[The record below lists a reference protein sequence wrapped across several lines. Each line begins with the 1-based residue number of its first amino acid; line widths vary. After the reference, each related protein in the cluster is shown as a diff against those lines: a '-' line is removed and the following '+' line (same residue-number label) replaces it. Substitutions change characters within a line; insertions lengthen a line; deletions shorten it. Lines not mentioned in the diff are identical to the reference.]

1 MRNKN
6 MVTEVVKSTCNKELK
21 LNAFE
26 QTIIVVI
33 FNLKYIFEQRG
44 YFWINEVM
52 YQWCK
57 TYEGFLFSLYRLT

>member
-33 FNLKYIFEQRG
+33 FNLKYIFNIEDIFGSTR
-44 YFWINEVM
+44 
-52 YQWCK
+52 
-57 TYEGFLFSLYRLT
+57 

>member
-1 MRNKN
+1 
-6 MVTEVVKSTCNKELK
+6 MVTEVVKSTRNKELK

-33 FNLKYIFEQRG
+33 FILKYIFEHRG

-52 YQWCK
+52 YQ
-57 TYEGFLFSLYRLT
+57 

>member
-52 YQWCK
+52 YQ
-57 TYEGFLFSLYRLT
+57 